1 MKKISI
7 QFRGGLLLLCALIV
21 FGCSRDAA
29 VSNHPGAGGVS
40 PATEGAQPAQNPEDK
55 MLRVNSQDAMKA
67 VNEGKAVI
75 IDVRGADSYKMAH
88 IKGALDHALAR
99 VESGDFKD
107 LPKDKQII
115 AYCT

>member
-7 QFRGGLLLLCALIV
+7 QLRGALLLLCALIV

-29 VSNHPGAGGVS
+29 VSNHAGGVS
-40 PATEGAQPAQNPEDK
+40 PAGEAALPAQNPEDK
-55 MLRVNSQDAMKA
+55 MLRVNAQDAIKA
-67 VNEGKAVI
+67 VNEGKSVI
-75 IDVRGADSYKMAH
+75 IDVRGTDSYKLAH
-88 IKGALDHALAR
+88 VKDALDHALSR